1 MQTITT
7 FTDVAWDFRDIW
19 TICDG
24 TNYPVLMWQIPAADF
39 RCPDGVDF
47 IDFAFFASHWL
58 DDMCNAANYFCEGT
72 DFDNSGSVGFTDLE
86 ILADNWLKGIQ

>member
-1 MQTITT
+1 
-7 FTDVAWDFRDIW
+7 
-19 TICDG
+19 
-24 TNYPVLMWQIPAADF
+24 MWQIPVTDF

-58 DDMCNAANYFCEGT
+58 DDTCNAANNSCEGT
-72 DFDNSGSVGFTDLE
+72 DLDKSGSVGFTDLK